1 MTVRI
6 IFLFARD
13 VKRHIVQ
20 YVHETKMSMW
30 LSLVMDP
37 IVSLRALDAP
47 LTVKIALVLVG
58 IIQYT

>member
-13 VKRHIVQ
+13 VKRYIVQ

-47 LTVKIALVLVG
+47 LTVKIALVG